1 MDLAVELKNHPKF
14 RPAVGMVGQDGSV
27 IVRVGSQGP
36 IAAYIVTPE
45 GSDGGI
51 EVFERRV
58 EPDWLPDLTHP
69 ATGGVLL
76 SILVETFPMLSI
88 SRSDGG
94 CWGNFVLGDSCG
106 LWANSIGESIALR
119 IIQGC

>member
-27 IVRVGSQGP
+27 IVRVDSQGP
-36 IAAYIVTPE
+36 IAAYIITPE
-45 GSDGGI
+45 ASDGGV
-51 EVFERRV
+51 EVFELRIGP
-58 EPDWLPDLTHP
+58 EWLPDLTHP
-69 ATGGVLL
+69 ATGGILL

-88 SRSDGG
+88 SRSDSGR
-94 CWGNFVLGDSCG
+94 WGNFVLGDSCG
-106 LWANSIGESIALR
+106 LWASSLGESIALR